1 MVARHARKRG
11 VGGAVARGAVH
22 DAAAAVCAGCAT
34 GAAWKNVLRAR
45 RVFANPVPRFSKE
58 WHENSSA
65 NTVPLTARCS
75 Q

>member
-1 MVARHARKRG
+1 MVVRHARKRG
-11 VGGAVARGAVH
+11 VGGAVTRNAVH

-45 RVFANPVPRFSKE
+45 RVFANPVPGFSKK

-65 NTVPLTARCS
+65 YMALLTAPRTK
-75 Q
+75 